1 MVREKWNIFVSGI
14 SGFIETTVSEIN
26 HNAVIKDLTGRAEL
40 SGSYLLM
47 IVLSCLVALLGLLTN
62 SIPAVIGAMLISP
75 LMGPIF
81 SAALSFSLGDLRL
94 ARQAL
99 KIILYSILLT
109 VLVAA
114 FFTLLSPLK
123 APTQEILSRTRP
135 NIYDL
140 LIATIAGT
148 AGAYAICTKANYL
161 LITTGVAV
169 ATAVIPPLSVVGYGI
184 GTGQFGIAVGGFL
197 LFFTNLVAIVI
208 SSDIVFHIFRFRT
221 SMVDATNYPVRRR
234 VQILGVVLALISVPL
249 VYTLVVDIK
258 KAKLT
263 SQIEAVMKRNLDRK
277 DYSRMTASSFHLEQ
291 TGLIVS
297 ASVNT
302 VSYFDTSMVAK
313 IEGDLTKALNRPV
326 ALDLEQVI
334 VRPGRVALMVPSL
347 LTPNAVTSPSQ
358 PQTLASMR
366 QKAIARLKVACDEI
380 RPYFQ
385 PFPITQSDIRFSEQ
399 KTPATVMITLAR
411 DYPITD
417 DERRWLQLALE
428 KKLGEPLDL
437 ELETVP
443 FLPAMKIGPDGK
455 PDEVSRKALLILK
468 PFTGFRPNARVVIS
482 APKTIRSAR
491 HRNIEGLAAFRD
503 YLIKDLGVPSGD
515 IVSGPDQGADFRVRV
530 ERNPISKAMMQ

>member
-1 MVREKWNIFVSGI
+1 MVREKWKIFVSGI
-14 SGFIETTVSEIN
+14 SGFIESTVSEIN

-40 SGSYLLM
+40 SGSYILM

-81 SAALSFSLGDLRL
+81 SAALAFSIGDLRL

-99 KIILYSILLT
+99 KIILYSIMLT

-123 APTQEILSRTRP
+123 LPTQEILSRTRP

-140 LIATIAGT
+140 LIAAIAGT

-184 GTGQFGIAVGGFL
+184 GTGQFGIALGGFL

-221 SMVDATNYPVRRR
+221 SMVDATSYPVRRR

-263 SQIEAVMKRNLDRK
+263 SQIEAVMKRDLDRK
-277 DYSRMTASSFHLEQ
+277 DYSRMTACSLHLGQ

-347 LTPNAVTSPSQ
+347 LPPTSVTSSSQ
-358 PQTLASMR
+358 PQTLASLG
-366 QKAIARLKVACDEI
+366 QKAIARLQVACDEI

-417 DERRWLQLALE
+417 DERRWIQLALE
-428 KKLGEPLDL
+428 KSLGEPLEL

-443 FLPAMKIGPDGK
+443 FLPTMKIGEDGK
-455 PDEVSRKALLILK
+455 PDEESLKALQVLM
-468 PFTGFRPNARVVIS
+468 PFTRFGPSARIVIT

-491 HRNIEGLAAFRD
+491 RKNIESLAAFRD
-503 YLIKDLGVPSGD
+503 YLIKDLGVPPGD
-515 IVSGPDQGADFRVRV
+515 IVSGPDQGADFRARV
-530 ERNPISKAMMQ
+530 ERNPISRALMQ